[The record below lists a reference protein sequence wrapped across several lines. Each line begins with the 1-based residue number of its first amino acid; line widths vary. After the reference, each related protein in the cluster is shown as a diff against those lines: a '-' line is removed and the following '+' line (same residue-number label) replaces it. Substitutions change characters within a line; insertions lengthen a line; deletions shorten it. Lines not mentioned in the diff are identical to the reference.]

1 MLFVIGAV
9 DILAALALL
18 GFNSKASIVYMA
30 FWGALT
36 AVCRV
41 LYDPTNGLADTLSR
55 VSHFAIPLALY
66 MYYFSKAAGR
76 QLMSRKNKLEIRS

>member
-18 GFNSKASIVYMA
+18 GFNSKASIIYMA

-66 MYYFSKAAGR
+66 MYYFSKAASR
-76 QLMSRKNKLEIRS
+76 QLMSRKNKLEN